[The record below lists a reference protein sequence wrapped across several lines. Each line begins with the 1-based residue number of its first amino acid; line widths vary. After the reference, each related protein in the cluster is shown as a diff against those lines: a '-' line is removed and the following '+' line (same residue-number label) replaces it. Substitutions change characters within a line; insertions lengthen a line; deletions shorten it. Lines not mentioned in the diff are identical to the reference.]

1 MATDPLGMKASDP
14 PSAVEVENVQ
24 VAVVARHGVEPATSP
39 LSYRQLKPNHGPRF
53 QG

>member
-1 MATDPLGMKASDP
+1 MLGSDP
-14 PSAVEVENVQ
+14 PSAVEVENVH
-24 VAVVARHGVEPATSP
+24 VAVGARHGVEPATNP